1 MTFSQLTPPEI
12 LMKRLNIVTGSP
24 AKYSSLA
31 WPRRKPPGFN
41 GENVEKKHDVDV
53 DDVDDVDCRSLS

>member
-12 LMKRLNIVTGSP
+12 LKKRFNIVTGSP

-31 WPRRKPPGFN
+31 
-41 GENVEKKHDVDV
+41 
-53 DDVDDVDCRSLS
+53 